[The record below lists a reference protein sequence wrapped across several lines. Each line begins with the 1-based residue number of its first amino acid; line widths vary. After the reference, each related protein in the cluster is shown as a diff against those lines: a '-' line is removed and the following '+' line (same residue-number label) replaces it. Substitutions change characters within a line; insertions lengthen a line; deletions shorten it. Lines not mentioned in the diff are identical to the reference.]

1 MIATR
6 LPLQAV
12 NGNVVDSVVQP
23 SGKHG
28 TGKSSSHTTKR
39 GSQQQS
45 AVTKK
50 LTQEL
55 REIIDNYVSDENMR
69 SRAMDILT
77 ELGLPPVV
85 SGTSTSTIAV
95 AEEPAP
101 AASSSSS
108 TTGFTIFAENQP
120 PPPPTQ
126 QVTDQTS
133 APTAIPTSAPA
144 SVPVS
149 VLMTV
154 DNDAPGPPRAI
165 RRSAR
170 RASLVAGALVPLS
183 VLEQL
188 QPPEDT
194 ASIAMETKETKC
206 EVKEVKEAKDTKET
220 SGKRTRSRK
229 AAVPAIVALTKESG
243 TTAATVTAVT
253 TLEEPTLTAEQEAVQ
268 SNSTSGDHGS
278 SSSKSSNSNSS
289 SSDNVHSSAH
299 KASRTTEM
307 CSPASN
313 RLRSR
318 RSVRQ

>member
-12 NGNVVDSVVQP
+12 NENVVDSVVQS

-55 REIIDNYVSDENMR
+55 RGIIDNYVSDENMR

-77 ELGLPPVV
+77 ELGLPPAV
-85 SGTSTSTIAV
+85 SNAPSVAV
-95 AEEPAP
+95 AAEPAP
-101 AASSSSS
+101 AAPSSSS
-108 TTGFTIFAENQP
+108 TTGFAIFAENQP
-120 PPPPTQ
+120 PPPPQQ
-126 QVTDQTS
+126 QVLEQTS
-133 APTAIPTSAPA
+133 APAPIPTSAPVSA
-144 SVPVS
+144 PVS
-149 VLMTV
+149 VPMTV
-154 DNDAPGPPRAI
+154 DNDSAGPPRAI

-194 ASIAMETKETKC
+194 ASIAMETKETRC
-206 EVKEVKEAKDTKET
+206 EVKEVKETN
-220 SGKRTRSRK
+220 GKRTRSRK
-229 AAVPAIVALTKESG
+229 AAVPAIVALTKETVT
-243 TTAATVTAVT
+243 TTATATVVT
-253 TLEEPTLTAEQEAVQ
+253 TLEEPAPTAEQEIVQ
-268 SNSTSGDHGS
+268 SNSAIGDHS
-278 SSSKSSNSNSS
+278 SSSSSGKSS
-289 SSDNVHSSAH
+289 SSNNSSGDNVHGSAH

-318 RSVRQ
+318 RSVRQQTAS